1 MRGNNFQEL
10 EVLALTEI
18 NQLCDELAE
27 LVDRLS
33 GEEIVL
39 CGSLAKLFAK
49 NIPEDYLIKDVDF
62 VVSRDVF
69 KILQRQSCELHA
81 VVSVE
86 KTPERIILHTP
97 HRICV
102 EIWNTQPKNE
112 TETKKYYQNKI
123 PYFIENGKET
133 EI

>member
-10 EVLALTEI
+10 EVLALPEI

-86 KTPERIILHTP
+86 KTPERIILHTLFLTSP
-97 HRICV
+97 LFSNVSCTHPFYAHAFFCDELYRDF
-102 EIWNTQPKNE
+102 NL
-112 TETKKYYQNKI
+112 
-123 PYFIENGKET
+123 
-133 EI
+133 